1 MENNKYIV
9 AIDLGS
15 SSVKAAAGTKDPDGR
30 LNILDV
36 VVKPLQG
43 MVAGEVSNIEQ
54 VTASTKEAIA
64 ELEQAAGIDVSEAY
78 AGISG
83 QDIKC
88 SDVSYFV
95 YVSGEDGE
103 IREEDV
109 LKLYD
114 SMNTLQPPEG
124 VCILGRNPQK
134 YVIDMQESTMRP
146 VGRFGKQLDATFNF
160 TLAGKNGV
168 DRLSR
173 TFSRMG
179 IKQSRLYTNAEASA
193 AAVLTDDD
201 KELGV
206 AVVDI
211 GAGCTDVCIWQ
222 DKIMRYVGVIP
233 IGANAI
239 NNDIR
244 SIAIPDRYIERL
256 KTTHGYAAANKIPE
270 DKKGQII
277 KIKGRTARESK
288 EISFFTL
295 AQIIE
300 ARMLDILDNVIE
312 EIKESGYADKLGAG
326 IVLTGGG
333 AKLKDIETLFR
344 DKTKYDIRTGITEQ
358 NYVNEDSLQIAS
370 DPDLSSVIGL
380 LLLGLKNSDIETSTH
395 APRRPRE
402 QPQENASETGKGRGA
417 GYSMNE
423 ERGEDSRNGSRKRA
437 VRTPEPP
444 ANNPSDTGLK
454 HFTEEDE
461 ADGYDDFYEDGPKS
475 KKAKKAKKSG
485 SGGFGRRLKG
495 IFTDI
500 FEVVDDEEE
509 EI

>member
-1 MENNKYIV
+1 MEKNKYIV

-15 SSVKAAAGTKDPDGR
+15 SSVAVAAASKDPDGK

-54 VTASTKEAIA
+54 VTVSAKEAIA
-64 ELEQAAGIDVSEAY
+64 EIEESADIEVREAY
-78 AGISG
+78 VGISG
-83 QDIKC
+83 REIKC

-109 LKLYD
+109 IKLHD

-124 VCILGRNPQK
+124 VCILGRTPQK
-134 YVIDMQESTMRP
+134 YVIDMQETTMQP
-146 VGRFGKQLDATFNF
+146 IGRFGKQLDATFNF
-160 TLAGKNGV
+160 TLAGKSGV
-168 DRLSR
+168 ERLNR

-179 IKQSRLYTNAEASA
+179 ITPAHIFTNAEASA

-211 GAGCTDVCIWQ
+211 GAGCTDICIWH
-222 DKIMRYVGVIP
+222 DNIMRYVGVIP

-256 KTTHGYAAANKIPE
+256 KTTHGYAVANKIPE

-300 ARMLDILDNVIE
+300 ARMLDIVEGVMD
-312 EIKESGYADKLGAG
+312 EIKESGYTDKLGAG

-344 DKTKYDIRTGITEQ
+344 DRTKYDVRTGITEQ
-358 NYVNEDSLQIAS
+358 TLVNDESVQISS

-380 LLLGLKNSDIETSTH
+380 LLLGMNESGIETSL
-395 APRRPRE
+395 RE
-402 QPQENASETGKGRGA
+402 PHR
-417 GYSMNE
+417 
-423 ERGEDSRNGSRKRA
+423 
-437 VRTPEPP
+437 VRTQ
-444 ANNPSDTGLK
+444 AA
-454 HFTEEDE
+454 EESQTSARSE
-461 ADGYDDFYEDGPKS
+461 
-475 KKAKKAKKSG
+475 KAG
-485 SGGFGRRLKG
+485 SGGYNLEEEEVVRTGNSRKKGRQQARQNRPIETKPTNQKNADELTHFVENNDEGGDFFDEPKKKKKKKKG
-495 IFTDI
+495 SWKRIFTDI
-500 FEVVDDEEE
+500 FEVVDDEEL
-509 EI
+509 